1 MDCLPIYLIKLTD
14 TWDNQ
19 ITRRRFYLKVLI
31 VGGAGYIGGALT
43 DILMK
48 TKHELRVYDALL
60 YEESYLKDIPFVYGD
75 IRNKKLLKE
84 QLDWA
89 DAVVWLAALVGDGAC
104 AINPEISTELNQD
117 MVKWLADN
125 FDGRIV
131 FMSTCSVYGEH
142 DSVLDENAPT
152 NPLSVYAATK
162 LAAEGHLKDKNA
174 IIFRLGTIFG
184 LGDNFARIRLDLV
197 LNTLTT
203 RAIIDGK
210 FKVFGGEQWRPLLHV
225 RDAAQAVAD
234 NLETDHKGIYNLHQE
249 NVKIIDLAKDVE
261 KHIPDLEMEI
271 VDIKFQDA
279 RNYKVNSDKARNT
292 LKFSPKL
299 TADDGIKEVKK
310 LIEEHRIKDVNNP
323 RYSNQTYLTMFNT
336 HKIIDGEEE

>member
-1 MDCLPIYLIKLTD
+1 M
-14 TWDNQ
+14 
-19 ITRRRFYLKVLI
+19 KVLI

-43 DILMK
+43 DILLE
-48 TKHELRVYDALL
+48 TKHEIRVYDALL
-60 YEESYLKDIPFVYGD
+60 FEESYLKEVPFVFGD
-75 IRNKKLLKE
+75 IRNKKHLKE
-84 QLDWA
+84 QLKWA

-117 MVKWLADN
+117 MVKWLAEN
-125 FDGRIV
+125 YDGRIV

-142 DSVLDENAPT
+142 DKILDENAPT
-152 NPLSVYAATK
+152 NPLSVYASTK
-162 LAAEGHLKDKNA
+162 LAAEDYLKNKNA

-184 LGDNFARIRLDLV
+184 LGDNYSRIRLDLV

-210 FKVFGGEQWRPLLHV
+210 IKVFGGEQWRPLLHV

-234 NLETDHKGIYNLHQE
+234 NLETTHTGVYNLHNE
-249 NVKIIDLAKDVE
+249 NVKIIDLARDVK
-261 KHIPDLEMEI
+261 KHIPKLEMEI

-279 RNYKVNSDKARNT
+279 RNYKVDSSKAVKT
-292 LKFSPKL
+292 FGFKPKY

-310 LIEEHRIKDVNNP
+310 LIEERRIRDVNNP
-323 RYSNQTYLTMFNT
+323 RYSNQNYLTMFKT
-336 HKIIDGEEE
+336 HQLMDEDYDAKK

>member
-1 MDCLPIYLIKLTD
+1 M
-14 TWDNQ
+14 
-19 ITRRRFYLKVLI
+19 KVLI

-43 DILMK
+43 DILLK

-60 YEESYLKDIPFVYGD
+60 FEESYLKEVPFVYGD
-75 IRNKKLLKE
+75 VRNKKLLKK
-84 QLDWA
+84 QLEWA

-104 AINPEISTELNQD
+104 AINPEISTELNEE

-142 DSVLDENAPT
+142 DDVLDEQAPT
-152 NPLSVYAATK
+152 NPLSVYAVTK
-162 LAAEGHLKDKNA
+162 LAAEQHLKDKNA

-184 LGDNFARIRLDLV
+184 LGDSFARIRLDLV

-203 RAIIDGK
+203 RALIDHK
-210 FKVFGGEQWRPLLHV
+210 IKVFGGDQWRPLLHV

-234 NLETDHKGIYNLHQE
+234 NLETKHTGIYNLHQE
-249 NVKIIDLAKDVE
+249 NVKIIDLAREVE
-261 KHIPDLEMEI
+261 KQVPDLEMEI
-271 VDIKFQDA
+271 VEIKFQDA

-292 LKFSPKL
+292 LGFSPKF

-310 LIEEHRIKDVNNP
+310 LITEHRIKDVNNP
-323 RYSNQTYLTMFNT
+323 RYSNQSFLTMFNT
-336 HKIIDGEEE
+336 HHYIGEGK

>member
-1 MDCLPIYLIKLTD
+1 MKI
-14 TWDNQ
+14 
-19 ITRRRFYLKVLI
+19 LI

-43 DILMK
+43 DILLK
-48 TKHELRVYDALL
+48 TKHEVRVYDALL
-60 YEESYLKDIPFVYGD
+60 FEESYLKDVPFVFGD
-75 IRNKKLLKE
+75 IRNKEHLKE
-84 QLDWA
+84 QLKWA

-104 AINPEISTELNQD
+104 ALNPEISTELNQD

-125 FDGRIV
+125 YDGRIV

-142 DSVLDENAPT
+142 DKVLDEDAPT
-152 NPLSVYAATK
+152 NPLSVYASTK
-162 LAAEGHLKDKNA
+162 LAAEDYLKNKNA

-203 RAIIDGK
+203 RAIIDGE

-234 NLETDHKGIYNLHQE
+234 NLETKHTGVYNLHQE
-249 NVKIIDLAKDVE
+249 NVKIIDLANQVK
-261 KHIPDLEMEI
+261 KHVPSVKMEI

-279 RNYKVNSDKARNT
+279 RNYKVNSDKARKT
-292 LKFSPKL
+292 LGFNPKFI
-299 TADDGIKEVKK
+299 AEDGIVEVKK
-310 LIEEHRIKDVNNP
+310 LIEERRIKDVNNP
-323 RYSNQTYLTMFNT
+323 RYSNQSFLTMFKT
-336 HKIIDGEEE
+336 HHYFGEEK

>member
-1 MDCLPIYLIKLTD
+1 M
-14 TWDNQ
+14 
-19 ITRRRFYLKVLI
+19 KVLI

-43 DILMK
+43 DILLK

-60 YEESYLKDIPFVYGD
+60 FEESYLKDVPFVYGD
-75 IRNKKLLKE
+75 IRDKERLKE

-117 MVKWLADN
+117 MVKWLSEN
-125 FDGRIV
+125 YDGRII

-142 DSVLDENAPT
+142 DQMLDETSPT
-152 NPLSVYAATK
+152 NPLSVYAVTK
-162 LAAEGHLKDKNA
+162 LAAEDYLKDKNA

-184 LGDNFARIRLDLV
+184 LGDSFARIRLDLV

-203 RAIIDGK
+203 KALIEGRI
-210 FKVFGGEQWRPLLHV
+210 KVFGGDQWRPLLHA

-234 NLETDHKGIYNLHQE
+234 NLETTHTGIYNLCQE
-249 NVKIIDLAKDVE
+249 NVKIIDLAHKVKE
-261 KHIPDLEMEI
+261 YIPSLEMEI

-279 RNYKVNSDKARNT
+279 RNYKVSADKAIKT
-292 LKFSPKL
+292 FGFSPKF

-323 RYSNQTYLTMFNT
+323 RYSNQSYLTTFNT
-336 HKIIDGEEE
+336 HHYESDKK

>member
-1 MDCLPIYLIKLTD
+1 MKI
-14 TWDNQ
+14 
-19 ITRRRFYLKVLI
+19 LI

-43 DILMK
+43 DILLK
-48 TKHELRVYDALL
+48 TKHEVRVYDALL
-60 YEESYLKDIPFVYGD
+60 FEESYLKDVPFVFGD
-75 IRNKKLLKE
+75 IRNKEHLKE
-84 QLDWA
+84 QLKWA

-104 AINPEISTELNQD
+104 ALNPEISTELNQD

-125 FDGRIV
+125 YDGRIV

-142 DSVLDENAPT
+142 DKVLDEDAPT
-152 NPLSVYAATK
+152 NPLSVYASTK
-162 LAAEGHLKDKNA
+162 LAAEDYLKNKNA

-203 RAIIDGK
+203 RAIIDGE

-234 NLETDHKGIYNLHQE
+234 NLETKHTGVYNLHQE
-249 NVKIIDLAKDVE
+249 NVKIIDLANQVK
-261 KHIPDLEMEI
+261 KHIPSVKMEI

-279 RNYKVNSDKARNT
+279 RNYKVNSDKARKT
-292 LKFSPKL
+292 LGFNPKF
-299 TADDGIKEVKK
+299 TAEDGIVEVKK
-310 LIEEHRIKDVNNP
+310 LIEERRIKDVNNP
-323 RYSNQTYLTMFNT
+323 RYSNQSFLTMFNT
-336 HKIIDGEEE
+336 HHYFGEEK

>member
-1 MDCLPIYLIKLTD
+1 M
-14 TWDNQ
+14 
-19 ITRRRFYLKVLI
+19 LKVLI

-43 DILMK
+43 DILLK

-60 YEESYLKDIPFVYGD
+60 FEESYLKDVPFVFGD
-75 IRNKKLLKE
+75 IRDKAKLKK
-84 QLDWA
+84 QLQWA

-104 AINPEISTELNQD
+104 ALNPEISTELNQD

-125 FDGRIV
+125 YDGRII

-142 DSVLDENAPT
+142 DSILDENAPT

-162 LAAEGHLKDKNA
+162 LAAEDHLKNSNA

-184 LGDNFARIRLDLV
+184 LGDEYARIRLDLV

-203 RAIIDGK
+203 RAIIDKK

-234 NLETDHKGIYNLHQE
+234 NLETDHVGVYNLHQE
-249 NVKIIDLAKDVE
+249 NVKIIDLANEVK
-261 KHIPDLEMEI
+261 KFIPDLEMEI
-271 VDIKFQDA
+271 VEIKFQDA
-279 RNYKVNSDKARNT
+279 RNYKVNSDKARTT
-292 LKFSPKL
+292 LGFKPKFSS
-299 TADDGIKEVKK
+299 ADGIKEVQTM
-310 LIEEHRIKDVNNP
+310 IEERRIKDVNNP
-323 RYSNQTYLTMFNT
+323 RYSNQTYLTMFKT
-336 HKIIDGEEE
+336 HYPMDENVNV

>member
-1 MDCLPIYLIKLTD
+1 M
-14 TWDNQ
+14 
-19 ITRRRFYLKVLI
+19 KVLV

-43 DILMK
+43 DILLK
-48 TKHELRVYDALL
+48 TKHNVRVYDALL
-60 YEESYLKDIPFVYGD
+60 FEESYLKKVPFIFGD
-75 IRNKKLLKE
+75 IRNKKYLKK

-117 MVKWLADN
+117 MVKWLSEN
-125 FDGRIV
+125 FDGRII

-142 DSVLDENAPT
+142 DMVLDEKAPT
-152 NPLSVYAATK
+152 NPLSVYASTK
-162 LAAEGHLKDKNA
+162 LMAEDYLKDKNA

-184 LGDNFARIRLDLV
+184 LGDSYSRIRLDLV

-203 RAIIDGK
+203 RAIIDGE

-234 NLETDHKGIYNLHQE
+234 NLETKHKGIYNLHQE
-249 NVKIIDLAKDVE
+249 NVKIIDLANQVK
-261 KHIPDLEMEI
+261 KYIPSVKMQT

-279 RNYKVNSDKARNT
+279 RNYKVNSDKARKE
-292 LKFSPKL
+292 LGFSPKFS
-299 TADDGIKEVKK
+299 AEDGIKEVKK
-310 LIEEHRIKDVNNP
+310 LVEEHRIKDVNNP
-323 RYSNQTYLTMFNT
+323 RYSNQNFLTMFNT
-336 HKIIDGEEE
+336 HHYFGEEK

>member
-1 MDCLPIYLIKLTD
+1 
-14 TWDNQ
+14 
-19 ITRRRFYLKVLI
+19 LKVLI

-48 TKHELRVYDALL
+48 TDHDIRVYDALL
-60 YEESYLKDIPFVYGD
+60 FEESYLKDVPFVFGD
-75 IRNKKLLKE
+75 IRNKEHLKQNLE
-84 QLDWA
+84 WA

-142 DSVLDENAPT
+142 DKMLDEESPT
-152 NPLSVYAATK
+152 NPLSVYAVTK
-162 LAAEGHLKDKNA
+162 LAAEDHLKDKNA

-184 LGDNFARIRLDLV
+184 LGDNHARIRLDLV

-203 RAIIDGK
+203 KALIEGK
-210 FKVFGGEQWRPLLHV
+210 IKVFGGEQWRPLLHA

-234 NLETDHKGIYNLHQE
+234 NLETSHTGIYNLHQE
-249 NVKIIDLAKDVE
+249 NVKIIDLAREVE
-261 KHIPDLEMEI
+261 KHVPDLEMEI

-279 RNYKVNSDKARNT
+279 RNYKVSSDKART
-292 LKFSPKL
+292 VLGFSPKF
-299 TADDGIKEVKK
+299 TAEDGIKEVKK
-310 LIEEHRIKDVNNP
+310 LIEERRIKDVNNP
-323 RYSNQTYLTMFNT
+323 RYSNQSFLTMFNT
-336 HKIIDGEEE
+336 HHYLDEEV

>member
-1 MDCLPIYLIKLTD
+1 M
-14 TWDNQ
+14 
-19 ITRRRFYLKVLI
+19 KVLV

-43 DILMK
+43 DILK
-48 TKHELRVYDALL
+48 NTDHEVRVYDALL
-60 YEESYLKDIPFVYGD
+60 FEEEYQKDVPFVYGD
-75 IRNKKLLKE
+75 IRDKALLKKN
-84 QLDWA
+84 LDWA
-89 DAVVWLAALVGDGAC
+89 DAVVWFAALVGDGAC

-117 MVKWLADN
+117 MVKWLSEN
-125 FDGRIV
+125 YDGRIV

-142 DSVLDENAPT
+142 DAVLDEDAPT
-152 NPLSVYAATK
+152 NPLSVYASTK
-162 LAAEGHLKDKNA
+162 LAAEDYLKDKNA

-184 LGDNFARIRLDLV
+184 LGDTYARIRLDLV

-203 RAIIDGK
+203 RAIVDGQ

-234 NLETDHKGIYNLHQE
+234 NLETKHTGIFNLHQE
-249 NVKIIDLAKDVE
+249 NVKIVDLANQVK
-261 KHIPDLEMEI
+261 KHIPTVKMET

-292 LKFSPKL
+292 FGFNPKF
-299 TADDGIKEVKK
+299 TAEDGILEVKK

-323 RYSNQTYLTMFNT
+323 RYSNQNFLTMFNT
-336 HKIIDGEEE
+336 HHYSEEK